1 MLPTVTQAQALAGR
15 LLPLLDDRWIHTRTV
30 ARHAEDIA
38 FVVGPIDREMFL
50 CAAWLHDI
58 GYTEP
63 LRRTGWHTLDGAIY
77 LLEQDWPLSL
87 AALVAH
93 HCHAE
98 MLAEAWGLADELSR
112 FPRQDGVIADALV
125 YVEMVSGWDGGRVS
139 LQQRLDELQ
148 QSSARRGDAVATA
161 RTARRVCLSA
171 AVERTEHRLQAMG
184 HSHGIA

>member
-1 MLPTVTQAQALAGR
+1 MLPTVTAAQGLAAR
-15 LLPLLDDRWIHTRTV
+15 LLAPLSDRWTHTRTV

-38 FVVGPIDREMFL
+38 FVVGPIDREMFV

-58 GYTEP
+58 GYTQP

-77 LLEQDWPLSL
+77 LREQDWPLRI

-98 MLAEAWGLADELSR
+98 LLADAWGLADELSQ
-112 FPRQDGVIADALV
+112 FPRQDSVIADALV

-139 LQQRLDELQ
+139 LQQRLNDMQ
-148 QSSARRGDAVATA
+148 QSSSYNDAAIATA
-161 RTARRVCLSA
+161 RTARRVRLLA
-171 AVERTEHRLQAMG
+171 AVERTEHRLQALG

>member
-1 MLPTVTQAQALAGR
+1 MLPTVTAAQALAAL
-15 LLPLLDDRWIHTRTV
+15 LLPPLPDRWTHTRTV

-38 FVVGPIDREMFL
+38 FVVGPIDREVFL

-63 LRRTGWHTLDGAIY
+63 LGRTGWHTLDGAIY
-77 LLEQDWPLSL
+77 LLEQDWPLRV

-98 MLAEAWGLADELSR
+98 VVADAWGLAEGLSR
-112 FPRQDGVIADALV
+112 FPREDGVIADALV

-139 LQQRLDELQ
+139 LQQRLDDLQ
-148 QSSARRGDAVATA
+148 QSSGRNDDAIATA
-161 RTARRVCLSA
+161 RAARRVRLLTS
-171 AVERTEHRLQAMG
+171 VERTEHRLQALG
-184 HSHGIA
+184 HSHGIS